1 MIFAATPNIK
11 HYYEEF
17 AKFIGQPNSVGE
29 LKSEAKDLGKL
40 IETQYDSLTSKLMAI
55 IFAILSNT
63 YFGFCLQKY
72 SYITYFEGSL
82 KVVDDKDSNP
92 DVKIKFK
99 LDDENTNKA
108 RSSKFH
114 CHSDSD
120 GFSKDQFE
128 CTNTN
133 NNDELWVKVT
143 YLTEI
148 RGSNFYFK
156 YE

>member
-40 IETQYDSLTSKLMAI
+40 IETQYDSLTSKLIAI
-55 IFAILSNT
+55 ILAILS
-63 YFGFCLQKY
+63 YIYILFFGFCLQKY

-108 RSSKFH
+108 RSSIFR
-114 CHSDSD
+114 CSSDSD

-133 NNDELWVKVT
+133 NNDEIWVKVK
-143 YLTEI
+143 I
-148 RGSNFYFK
+148 
-156 YE
+156 

>member
-1 MIFAATPNIK
+1 MQKNA
-11 HYYEEF
+11 
-17 AKFIGQPNSVGE
+17 
-29 LKSEAKDLGKL
+29 
-40 IETQYDSLTSKLMAI
+40 
-55 IFAILSNT
+55 
-63 YFGFCLQKY
+63 YF
-72 SYITYFEGSL
+72 THFEGSL
-82 KVVDDKDSNP
+82 KVVDDKELNP

-133 NNDELWVKVT
+133 NNDEIWVKVKN
-143 YLTEI
+143 LTGFSWGQI
-148 RGSNFYFK
+148 SIK
-156 YE
+156 